1 MTPRLITA
9 NLKTVTP
16 SSRVRISTVTHH
28 GKSPSI
34 DNPIS
39 AEPIRV
45 LSAIGSTNAPN
56 SVAIP

>member
-1 MTPRLITA
+1 M
-9 NLKTVTP
+9 
-16 SSRVRISTVTHH
+16 THH